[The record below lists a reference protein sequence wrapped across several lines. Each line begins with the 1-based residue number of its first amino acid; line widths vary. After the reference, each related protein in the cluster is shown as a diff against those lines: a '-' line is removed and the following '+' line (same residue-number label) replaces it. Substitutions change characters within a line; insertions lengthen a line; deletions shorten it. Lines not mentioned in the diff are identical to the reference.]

1 MFYLSFRE
9 SFCKFI
15 TCTLGREEQ
24 HKQMVGDS
32 YFFSSL
38 LQATGKKKV
47 TPGGS
52 LDQALERMC
61 NRTRELRGQVKEKF
75 EIQWQFF
82 FLVVVRILI
91 IMV

>member
-1 MFYLSFRE
+1 MLFISFLK
-9 SFCKFI
+9 SFCDSI
-15 TCTLGREEQ
+15 TCIVGREEK
-24 HKQMVGDS
+24 HEQMLS
-32 YFFSSL
+32 SFFLFASL

-75 EIQWQFF
+75 EIQ
-82 FLVVVRILI
+82 
-91 IMV
+91 

>member
-1 MFYLSFRE
+1 
-9 SFCKFI
+9 
-15 TCTLGREEQ
+15 
-24 HKQMVGDS
+24 MVGDS
-32 YFFSSL
+32 YFFPSL

-61 NRTRELRGQVKEKF
+61 NRTRELRGQVKEKL

-82 FLVVVRILI
+82 F
-91 IMV
+91 

>member
-1 MFYLSFRE
+1 MFYLSLRE

-32 YFFSSL
+32 YFFPSL

-82 FLVVVRILI
+82 F
-91 IMV
+91 

>member
-1 MFYLSFRE
+1 MFYLSFCE

-24 HKQMVGDS
+24 HEQMVGDS
-32 YFFSSL
+32 CFFPSL

-75 EIQWQFF
+75 EIHE
-82 FLVVVRILI
+82 
-91 IMV
+91 